1 MPPIRCEAGFE
12 APFQAREK
20 MLSLKR
26 CYWKDL
32 PLQSTAVTQESP
44 PQS

>member
-1 MPPIRCEAGFE
+1 MPSISCEAGFE

-26 CYWKDL
+26 CHWKDL
-32 PLQSTAVTQESP
+32 SLPSTAVTQESL